1 MMETLDRIVN
11 ALIVAL
17 ILGNVLLTVYH
28 AHEIGA
34 WIF

>member
-1 MMETLDRIVN
+1 METIDRILN
-11 ALIVAL
+11 ALVVLL
-17 ILGNVLLTVYH
+17 ILGNVLLAVYH